1 MNIEEQM
8 AEITT
13 DLVELEVG
21 HPFLERLFS
30 LQAGVWETAL
40 LLCKDLLHIQ
50 KQIKH
55 LENKIS
61 DRLMISW
68 LDYPIS
74 THGAGYCLI
83 IFFVESLHWSQIALF
98 NKQWFLQRDVHRASI
113 AR

>member
-1 MNIEEQM
+1 MNIEEQI

-13 DLVELEVG
+13 DLVELEAC